1 MKIEIEFIN
10 NKMKKFK
17 KNKLNNKIIYITI
30 LLLIILYYSTFR
42 RIFLF
47 HTYNIQNNDNN
58 TNNIASTKVCL
69 CMICKLEN
77 LYIQEN
83 IDHYKKLGYN
93 HIYLYDN
100 NDIDGE
106 RFEDV
111 IQKEIDEGFISI
123 INYRGDIEKPQF
135 RAYIDCYEKNNK
147 NYDWLS
153 FFDIDEF
160 LELRPKNIK
169 IQEFL
174 NQEKFKYC
182 QNIKFNWIT
191 FSDNDKLYY
200 ENKPIQERFTTPLL
214 KINVNIHVKSTVRGN
229 LPTNYWE
236 GAWNPHSGIKNYN
249 SCNPSGKQISK
260 NSPYIIPNYNYGFL
274 KHYRTKTIE
283 EFIKKM
289 KKGRAD
295 APMNYTVL
303 IKKFFAIN
311 KKTKEK
317 LDIFKKEFNI
327 SFK

>member
-1 MKIEIEFIN
+1 
-10 NKMKKFK
+10 
-17 KNKLNNKIIYITI
+17 
-30 LLLIILYYSTFR
+30 
-42 RIFLF
+42 
-47 HTYNIQNNDNN
+47 
-58 TNNIASTKVCL
+58 
-69 CMICKLEN
+69 MICKLEN
-77 LYIQEN
+77 LYIQEY

-100 NDIDGE
+100 NDFDGE

-191 FSDNDKLYY
+191 YSDNDKLYY
-200 ENKPIQERFTTPLL
+200 ENKPIQERFNKSLPH
-214 KINVNIHVKSTVRGN
+214 NYVNIHVKSTVRGD
-229 LPTNYWE
+229 LPTNYWI
-236 GAWNPHSGIKNYN
+236 GGTNPHSGVNNYN
-249 SCNPSGKQISK
+249 CCDPTGRKISST
-260 NSPYIIPNYNYGFL
+260 SPYNGRIIYKYGYI
-274 KHYRTKTIE
+274 KHYRTKTVE
-283 EFIKKM
+283 EYVNKM
-289 KKGRAD
+289 KRGR
-295 APMNYTVL
+295 PTTKMIPRVM
-303 IKKFFAIN
+303 IHKFFAIN
-311 KKTKEK
+311 KKTQEK
-317 LDIFKKEFNI
+317 MDVFTKEFNY
-327 SFK
+327 SFHK